1 MARLPRTLNE
11 AHLGVAL
18 SPAMVEE
25 RKAGNALRNLYQV
38 AMNEGA
44 FDNDP
49 NFMRAIEEVRLG
61 RHLQDMTQDYYNLV
75 VPKGKKDRAT
85 GKVQLQKKERGH
97 NQNTSPATMQA
108 IIAAE
113 QLASAGGSKFV
124 RSMEDVE
131 KMARFMDTQVVRGST
146 NTMGAEGTSG
156 VGRSKPTDAEMR
168 LRAAALLIDGN
179 NGYDPHHGR
188 PFNTIMQH
196 ISSPRDAGHFTAHI
210 ADHSLSNDPLNI
222 GWQNGYEN
230 KAQSSAEK
238 IAGQLEREA
247 TGEEISGMLFKSL
260 MNRSTADTYL
270 PRRNTQEY
278 KAYIA
283 PINEKVAAYRSLL

>member
-11 AHLGVAL
+11 AHLGVPI

-49 NFMRAIEEVRLG
+49 NFTRAIEEVRLG

-85 GKVQLQKKERGH
+85 GKVQLQKKARGH
-97 NQNTSPATMQA
+97 DQNTSPATLRA
-108 IIAAE
+108 IVAAE
-113 QLASAGGSKFV
+113 QLASAGGSKFQ
-124 RSMEDVE
+124 RSMDDVE
-131 KMARFMDTQVVRGST
+131 RMARFMDDQVIRGST
-146 NTMGAEGTSG
+146 NSMGVEGTSG
-156 VGRSKPTDAEMR
+156 AGRSKPTDDEMR
-168 LRAAALLIDGN
+168 LRAAALMIDSN
-179 NGYDPHHGR
+179 NGYDPHTGA
-188 PFNTIMQH
+188 PFNSMMQY
-196 ISSPRDAGHFTAHI
+196 ISTPRDAGHFTAHI
-210 ADHSLSNDPLNI
+210 ADHSLSNHPLNI

-230 KAQSSAEK
+230 KGQSSAEK

-247 TGEEISGMLFKSL
+247 SNEEISSMLFKTL

-278 KAYIA
+278 KTYMA
-283 PINEKVAAYRSLL
+283 PINEKVEAYRSIL

>member
-11 AHLGVAL
+11 AHLGVPI

-38 AMNEGA
+38 AMNEGG

-97 NQNTSPATMQA
+97 EQNTSPATMHA

-131 KMARFMDTQVVRGST
+131 TMARFMDNHVMEGST
-146 NTMGAEGTSG
+146 NDMGAEGTSG
-156 VGRSKPTDAEMR
+156 KGRSKPTDGELR
-168 LRAAALLIDGN
+168 LRAAALMIDNN

-188 PFNTIMQH
+188 PFNTIMQY
-196 ISSPRDAGHFTAHI
+196 ISTPRDAGHFTAHI
-210 ADHSLSNDPLNI
+210 ADHSLSNHPGNI
-222 GWQNGYEN
+222 GWQNQYEN

-247 TGEEISGMLFKSL
+247 TNAEISGMLFKSL

-270 PRRNTQEY
+270 PKRGTKKHAEY
-278 KAYIA
+278 MA
-283 PINEKVAAYRSLL
+283 PIDEKVAAYRSIL